1 MISTPGKLTI
11 TSLGIKKV
19 TYWRWRPTEKLV
31 NKRILPCFLIYP
43 ILRIWR
49 EKLKWIRHFLESAV
63 CFLQTLD
70 ESKPKIWVFEW
81 KLHVVGKPTEVA
93 FFILRKTNP
102 WITATCGEDHNT
114 VDEIP
119 RSQSCKICF
128 SWNLLAGIWSRVE
141 AQRLGLLQHG
151 CPHTCSWRCHWG

>member
-11 TSLGIKKV
+11 TSRGIKKV
-19 TYWRWRPTEKLV
+19 SYWSWRPTEKLV
-31 NKRILPCFLIYP
+31 NNRILPSFLFYP
-43 ILRIWR
+43 ILTIWR
-49 EKLKWIRHFLESAV
+49 EKLKWIRHLLESEV

-81 KLHVVGKPTEVA
+81 KLHVVGKLTEVA
-93 FFILRKTNP
+93 FLILRKTNP
-102 WITATCGEDHNT
+102 WITATCREDHNT
-114 VDEIP
+114 FDEIP
-119 RSQSCKICF
+119 RIQSCKICF
-128 SWNLLAGIWSRVE
+128 SWNLLTGIWSRVE